1 MTTLNL
7 TDQRRLT
14 EALNDLDTIN
24 QTLDHLK
31 QRKAELE
38 DLVREFVPAGT
49 KDAQYGNH
57 TVTVTNPQRRLNTTA
72 LAKAF
77 PVVQFPSLYKPSI
90 DTTAVKKAIS
100 ENELE
105 ERGLYTLTTPGVR
118 VN

>member
-1 MTTLNL
+1 MTTLNP
-7 TDQRRLT
+7 TDQRRL
-14 EALNDLDTIN
+14 ADAIADLDTTN
-24 QTLDHLK
+24 QALEHLK

-38 DLVREFVPAGT
+38 DLIREFVPAGT

-72 LAKAF
+72 LTKAF
-77 PVVQFPSLYKPSI
+77 PVIEFPSLYKPSI
-90 DTTAVKKAIS
+90 DTAAVKKAIS

>member
-1 MTTLNL
+1 MNTTDLHRL
-7 TDQRRLT
+7 TD
-14 EALNDLDTIN
+14 AIADLDTTN

-38 DLVREFVPAGT
+38 DLIREFVPAGT
-49 KDAQYGNH
+49 KNAQYGDP

-72 LAKAF
+72 LTKAF
-77 PVVQFPSLYKPSI
+77 PVIEFPSLYKPSI